1 MKIEKLSPAFKDY
14 LWGGTKLRD
23 VYGKKCDYEKV
34 AESWELS
41 THPAGQSVI
50 DGGEYDGLKFGEYLE
65 KVGAKALGVNGAKFK
80 EFPVLIKFIDAK
92 QPLSVQVHPSDEY
105 ALRVEG
111 EYGKTEMWYVVDC
124 EPGASLYFGVNR
136 ALTKEEFKK
145 RIEDNTLTD
154 VLYKAD
160 VKKGDVFFI
169 QSGTIHAIGAGIL
182 ICEIQQNSNT
192 TYRVYDYGRRGA
204 DGKLRELHIDK
215 AIDVS
220 KLTPSDTSDKQG
232 KPEEIPGGTKCALA
246 SCPYFTTEKYVVDG
260 EVEIDVTGDSFA
272 SLVVTEG
279 SGKLETAED
288 VNVNGTRKNVAY
300 YTPSE
305 PGVSYLTATTKD
317 GQYHVNF
324 AVVCL
329 PVQANTLRLDD
340 TRATLHPLETLALN
354 ATLTPTPTRAED
366 AALTWT
372 SFNPEVA
379 TVDENGVVT
388 AHKPGY
394 AYIKV
399 STDINTSVTAYCVV
413 EVLPGQGYTVTLDAN
428 GGTVKPDSV
437 SVQYGMAVGQL
448 PVPVREG
455 YTFDGW
461 YDENGAQ
468 YTEDTIYAIAGDT
481 TLTARWTANIYEITL
496 DANGGVTDVALVQV
510 TFGQAVG
517 ALPTPTREGYV
528 FLGWF
533 DEAGSRYDAS
543 TVYSTADGVTLTARW
558 GQEDSTFTITLD
570 ANGGTVKPSA
580 LAVVYGQAVG
590 ALPVPTRE
598 GYTFG
603 GWYDKDGNRYD
614 ASSVY
619 SVKGDT
625 TLTAR
630 WIENSVQTGDG
641 FPIFLLSGAM
651 MGAAAG
657 AVMLLL
663 KRRKLMGE

>member
-1 MKIEKLSPAFKDY
+1 MGRHKAARR
-14 LWGGTKLRD
+14 LRQ
-23 VYGKKCDYEKV
+23 KV

-260 EVEIDVTGDSFA
+260 EVEIDVAGDSFA

-279 SGKLETAED
+279 SGK
-288 VNVNGTRKNVAY
+288 VVG
-300 YTPSE
+300 SE
-305 PGVSYLTATTKD
+305 
-317 GQYHVNF
+317 N
-324 AVVCL
+324 
-329 PVQANTLRLDD
+329 
-340 TRATLHPLETLALN
+340 
-354 ATLTPTPTRAED
+354 
-366 AALTWT
+366 
-372 SFNPEVA
+372 EV
-379 TVDENGVVT
+379 EF
-388 AHKPGY
+388 KP
-394 AYIKV
+394 A
-399 STDINTSVTAYCVV
+399 
-413 EVLPGQGYTVTLDAN
+413 
-428 GGTVKPDSV
+428 DS
-437 SVQYGMAVGQL
+437 L
-448 PVPVREG
+448 FVP
-455 YTFDGW
+455 
-461 YDENGAQ
+461 
-468 YTEDTIYAIAGDT
+468 
-481 TLTARWTANIYEITL
+481 
-496 DANGGVTDVALVQV
+496 
-510 TFGQAVG
+510 
-517 ALPTPTREGYV
+517 
-528 FLGWF
+528 
-533 DEAGSRYDAS
+533 AGSGKIKINGHC
-543 TVYSTADGVTLTARW
+543 TVVKT
-558 GQEDSTFTITLD
+558 
-570 ANGGTVKPSA
+570 TV
-580 LAVVYGQAVG
+580 
-590 ALPVPTRE
+590 
-598 GYTFG
+598 
-603 GWYDKDGNRYD
+603 
-614 ASSVY
+614 
-619 SVKGDT
+619 
-625 TLTAR
+625 
-630 WIENSVQTGDG
+630 
-641 FPIFLLSGAM
+641 
-651 MGAAAG
+651 
-657 AVMLLL
+657 
-663 KRRKLMGE
+663 